1 MNKEIKE
8 IVLSSVFLF
17 TLVTLTYFL
26 LLVFTT

>member
-8 IVLSSVFLF
+8 TVLSSVFLF